1 MSLRIAVVGLGSAA
15 LRAHLPALH
24 RLTGEGTVQVV
35 GLCDRSPQ
43 QRTEASRAFPGVP
56 CFDDT
61 EALLAGVGCDLL
73 TIATPPSAHLAAVRA
88 ATARGVDILCEKP
101 LGLSATDVDE
111 LREIAARP
119 SAPLLATVHQYRH
132 AEGWE
137 AAQTLLNRAVRHN
150 HAFDLRI
157 EVERPGTDPLSAG
170 GWRSEPEG
178 EGGILGDHAVHYLS
192 LCHGL
197 GAPITLLDCS
207 RRGTPGRETAS
218 IRLAI
223 GPGQATIIVTYEG
236 RRRRNL
242 VEVEVAAEQT
252 LLRWCDGAVSLT
264 RSALDG
270 GRQSIGSLSDRQY
283 VNALYEPFY
292 RELAEG
298 FRSPARRAALS
309 DDTVAV
315 AGLLQLCVERAAVPV
330 LAAED
335 SIVPDFLRDAF
346 NFVDEELSSLAR
358 AVLLAFADLGVY
370 LPSNRERLIDKI
382 RSLDPLEPTQL
393 AEFLDLCIEAD
404 LVTPL
409 DAGRLRL
416 SPVEAKRLAQ
426 SLDGH
431 SPVPDAQASDW
442 AQQLGDAFA

>member
-1 MSLRIAVVGLGSAA
+1 MLTAV
-15 LRAHLPALH
+15 P
-24 RLTGEGTVQVV
+24 
-35 GLCDRSPQ
+35 
-43 QRTEASRAFPGVP
+43 
-56 CFDDT
+56 
-61 EALLAGVGCDLL
+61 CDLL
-73 TIATPPSAHLAAVRA
+73 AIATPPSVHLAAVRA

-101 LGLSATDVDE
+101 LGLSDADLEE
-111 LREIAARP
+111 LREIAVQHP
-119 SAPLLATVHQYRH
+119 DPLLATVHQYRH
-132 AEGWE
+132 AEGWQ
-137 AAQTLLNRAVRHN
+137 AAQTLLGRAIRHDQ
-150 HAFDLRI
+150 HFDLRI

-170 GWRSEPEG
+170 GWRSHPDG

-207 RRGTPGRETAS
+207 RNGAPGRETAA
-218 IRLAI
+218 IRLAV
-223 GPGQATIIVTYEG
+223 GPGQATIVVTYEG

-252 LLRWCDGAVSLT
+252 LLRWCDGAISLI
-264 RSALDG
+264 RAGVDG
-270 GRQSIGSLSDRQY
+270 GRQPIGSLSDRQY

-298 FRSPARRAALS
+298 FRSPVRRAALS
-309 DDTVAV
+309 DDTLAV
-315 AGLLQLCVERAAVPV
+315 AGLLQVCVERVAVPV
-330 LAAED
+330 GARSASTED

-393 AEFLDLCIEAD
+393 GEFLDLCIEAE

-409 DAGRLRL
+409 GAGRLRL

-431 SPVPDAQASDW
+431 TPVPDAQASDW
-442 AQQLGDAFA
+442 AQTLGGAVA